1 VDADSA
7 PTILRRAALDELG
20 LTKHRFYALVTA
32 GAYEQ
37 IAPGIYLR
45 PGALDDTTAGW
56 ASIACRKPSAT
67 ICLLTAL
74 ALHDLTDEIPRAS
87 DVALPRGE
95 RVLSVGYA
103 PVRWHS
109 FDKAT
114 FDVGRDR
121 RELVDGIAIGIYSA
135 ERTIVDTYRLR
146 HELGSDLA
154 TEGLKRWLRRRGS
167 KPADLLTVAQAFPK
181 ALPSLR
187 SALEILL

>member
-1 VDADSA
+1 MEPDSP
-7 PTILRRAALDELG
+7 PTILYRAALDRLG
-20 LTKHRFYALVTA
+20 LTKHGFYALIKA
-32 GAYEQ
+32 GGYEQ

-56 ASIACRKPSAT
+56 VSIACRKPAAT
-67 ICLLTAL
+67 LCLLTAL
-74 ALHDLTDEIPRAS
+74 ALQDLTDEIPRAS

-95 RVLSVGYA
+95 RTPSVAYI

-114 FDVGRDR
+114 FDLGQGRR
-121 RELVDGIAIGIYSA
+121 QLADGISIGIYSP
-135 ERTIVDTYRLR
+135 ERTIVDAFRLR

-154 TEGLKRWLRRRGS
+154 TEALKRWLRRRGS
-167 KPADLLTVAQAFPK
+167 KPAELLAVAQAFPM
-181 ALPSLR
+181 ALPGIR